1 MSYKITHV
9 WNLIKNDINEFI
21 HKTET
26 NLENR
31 FLNRFR
37 KQIYGYQ
44 RGNMVGEG

>member
-1 MSYKITHV
+1 M

-31 FLNRFR
+31 FR

-44 RGNMVGEG
+44 RGNMVEEG